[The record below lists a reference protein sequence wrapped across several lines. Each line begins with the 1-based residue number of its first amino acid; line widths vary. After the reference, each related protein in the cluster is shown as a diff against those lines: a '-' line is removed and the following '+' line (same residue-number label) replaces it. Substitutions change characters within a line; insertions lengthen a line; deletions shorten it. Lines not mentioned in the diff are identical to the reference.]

1 MTLQDASSFELDAV
15 RQLFFEAH
23 RRFYG
28 FHDPDD
34 PVELITV
41 RVTARGATGEPEDR
55 RAERASAGATAAL
68 EKRPVWFESD
78 APVETPVYER
88 AAFRPGNTLVGP
100 AIIEQFDSTTVLH
113 PGDGLRVDDAR
124 NLIITVTP

>member
-1 MTLQDASSFELDAV
+1 MTLKEPKI
-15 RQLFFEAH
+15 
-23 RRFYG
+23 G
-28 FHDPDD
+28 FDVQFRENFPFSVTATRLRDPDD